1 MTLAQRFRRGW
12 DQLSLY
18 LPVALMGLLALGT
31 WWLVR
36 NAPMPQLPRA
46 EVERRHEADYFMS
59 DFSVK
64 NFGASGQLQSELQG
78 TLARHYP
85 DTDTI
90 DIDAVQVRSLAPN
103 GRRTLASANRA
114 LSNGD
119 GTEVQLFGNAVVT
132 REALQLPGGKS
143 QPRLEFRGEFLH
155 AWTQTERV
163 SSNQPV
169 TLTRG
174 NDRFTANSM
183 DYDNLEQVLELRGRV
198 QGTLAPAPARTR

>member
-1 MTLAQRFRRGW
+1 MTRRSAARRGW
-12 DQLSLY
+12 EAATVY
-18 LPVALMGLLALGT
+18 LPVLLMGLLALGT

-36 NAPMPQLPRA
+36 NAPMPQLPRT
-46 EVERRHEADYFMS
+46 EVEKVHEADYFMS

-64 NFGASGQLQSELQG
+64 NFDAGGRLQSELQG
-78 TLARHYP
+78 SLARHYP

-90 DIDAVQVRSLAPN
+90 DIDAVQMRSLGPN
-103 GRRTLASANRA
+103 GRLTHASANRA

-198 QGTLAPAPARTR
+198 QGTLAAPVR

>member
-1 MTLAQRFRRGW
+1 MSRGAARRGW
-12 DQLSLY
+12 DAATVY
-18 LPVALMGLLALGT
+18 LPVVLMGLLALGT

-36 NAPMPQLPRA
+36 NAPMPQMPRV
-46 EVERRHEADYFMS
+46 EVKRVHEADYFMS

-64 NFGASGQLQSELQG
+64 NFDASGALQSELQG
-78 TLARHYP
+78 SLARHYP

-90 DIDAVQVRSLAPN
+90 DIDAVRMRSLAPN
-103 GRRTLASANRA
+103 GRLTHATAKRA
-114 LSNGD
+114 LSNAD
-119 GTEVQLFGNAVVT
+119 GTEVQLFGDAVVT
-132 REALQLPGGKS
+132 REALAMPGGAS

-198 QGTLAPAPARTR
+198 KGTISPAR

>member
-1 MTLAQRFRRGW
+1 MSRSRAQRGW
-12 DQLSLY
+12 DAATVY
-18 LPVALMGLLALGT
+18 LPVVLMGLLALGT

-36 NAPMPQLPRA
+36 NAPMPQMPRA
-46 EVERRHEADYFMS
+46 EVERRHEADYFMR

-64 NFGASGQLQSELQG
+64 NFDAGGRLQSELQG
-78 TLARHYP
+78 SLARHYP

-90 DIDAVQVRSLAPN
+90 DIDAVRMRSQAPD
-103 GRRTLASANRA
+103 GRVTHATANRA

-132 REALQLPGGKS
+132 REALALPNGQK
-143 QPRLEFRGEFLH
+143 QPKLEFRGEFLH

-169 TLTRG
+169 KLTRG

-183 DYDNLEQVLELRGRV
+183 DYDNLEQVLEMRGRV
-198 QGTLAPAPARTR
+198 QGTIAPPTR

>member
-1 MTLAQRFRRGW
+1 MTRRSAARRGW
-12 DQLSLY
+12 EAATVY
-18 LPVALMGLLALGT
+18 LPVLLMGLLALGT

-36 NAPMPQLPRA
+36 NAPMPQLPRT
-46 EVERRHEADYFMS
+46 EVEKVHEADYFMR

-64 NFGASGQLQSELQG
+64 NFDAGGVLQSELQG
-78 TLARHYP
+78 SLARHYP

-90 DIDAVQVRSLAPN
+90 DIDAVKMRSLAPN
-103 GRRTLASANRA
+103 GRLTHATANRA

-132 REALQLPGGKS
+132 REALSLPGEKI

-198 QGTLAPAPARTR
+198 QGTMVPSRR

>member
-1 MTLAQRFRRGW
+1 MSRSRAQRGW
-12 DQLSLY
+12 DAATVY
-18 LPVALMGLLALGT
+18 LPVVLMGLLALGT

-46 EVERRHEADYFMS
+46 EVERRHEADYFMR

-64 NFGASGQLQSELQG
+64 NFDAAGRLQSELQG
-78 TLARHYP
+78 SLARHYP

-90 DIDAVQVRSLAPN
+90 DIDAVRMRSQAPD
-103 GRRTLASANRA
+103 GRVTHATANRA

-132 REALQLPGGKS
+132 REALVLPNGQK
-143 QPRLEFRGEFLH
+143 QPKLEFRGEFLH

-169 TLTRG
+169 TLIRG

-183 DYDNLEQVLELRGRV
+183 DYDNLEQVLEMRGRV
-198 QGTLAPAPARTR
+198 QGTIAPAR

>member
-1 MTLAQRFRRGW
+1 MSRSRAQRGW
-12 DQLSLY
+12 DAATVY
-18 LPVALMGLLALGT
+18 LPVVLMGLLALGT

-36 NAPMPQLPRA
+36 NAPMPQMPRA
-46 EVERRHEADYFMS
+46 EVERRHEADYFMR

-64 NFGASGQLQSELQG
+64 NFDAAGRLQSELQG
-78 TLARHYP
+78 SLARHYP

-90 DIDAVQVRSLAPN
+90 DIDAVRMRSQAPD
-103 GRRTLASANRA
+103 GRVTHATANRA

-132 REALQLPGGKS
+132 REALALPNGQK
-143 QPRLEFRGEFLH
+143 QPKLEFRGEFLH

-169 TLTRG
+169 TLIRG

-183 DYDNLEQVLELRGRV
+183 DYDNLEQVLEMRGRV
-198 QGTLAPAPARTR
+198 QGTIAPAR

>member
-1 MTLAQRFRRGW
+1 MSRSRAQRGW
-12 DQLSLY
+12 DAATVY
-18 LPVALMGLLALGT
+18 LPVVLMGLLALGT

-36 NAPMPQLPRA
+36 NAPMPQMPRA
-46 EVERRHEADYFMS
+46 EVERRHEADYFMR

-64 NFGASGQLQSELQG
+64 NFDAGGRLQSELQG
-78 TLARHYP
+78 SLARHYP

-90 DIDAVQVRSLAPN
+90 DIDAVRMRSQAPD
-103 GRRTLASANRA
+103 GRVTHATANRA

-132 REALQLPGGKS
+132 REALALPNGQK
-143 QPRLEFRGEFLH
+143 QPKLEFRGEFLH

-183 DYDNLEQVLELRGRV
+183 DYDNLEQVLEMRGRV
-198 QGTLAPAPARTR
+198 QGTIAPPTR

>member
-1 MTLAQRFRRGW
+1 MSRSRAQRGW
-12 DQLSLY
+12 DAATVY
-18 LPVALMGLLALGT
+18 LPVVLMGLLALGT

-36 NAPMPQLPRA
+36 NAPMPQMPRA
-46 EVERRHEADYFMS
+46 EVERRHEADYFMR

-64 NFGASGQLQSELQG
+64 NFDAAGRLQSELQG
-78 TLARHYP
+78 SLARHYP

-90 DIDAVQVRSLAPN
+90 DIDAVRMRSQAPD
-103 GRRTLASANRA
+103 GRVTHATANRA

-132 REALQLPGGKS
+132 REALVLPNGQK
-143 QPRLEFRGEFLH
+143 QPKLEFRGEFLH

-183 DYDNLEQVLELRGRV
+183 DYDNLQQVLELRGRV
-198 QGTLAPAPARTR
+198 QGTMVPSRR

>member
-1 MTLAQRFRRGW
+1 MTGWLRRGW
-12 DQLSLY
+12 EGASVY
-18 LPVALMGLLALGT
+18 LPVLLMGLLALGT

-36 NAPMPQLPRA
+36 NAPMPQMPRA
-46 EVERRHEADYFMS
+46 EVERRHEADYFMR

-64 NFGASGQLQSELQG
+64 NFDAAGRLQSELQG
-78 TLARHYP
+78 SLARHYP

-90 DIDAVQVRSLAPN
+90 DIDAVRMRSQAPD
-103 GRRTLASANRA
+103 GRVTHATANRA

-132 REALQLPGGKS
+132 REALALPNGQK
-143 QPRLEFRGEFLH
+143 QPKLEFRGEFLH

-174 NDRFTANSM
+174 KDRFTANSM

-198 QGTLAPAPARTR
+198 QGTMVPSRR

>member
-1 MTLAQRFRRGW
+1 MSRSRAQLGW
-12 DQLSLY
+12 DAATVY
-18 LPVALMGLLALGT
+18 LPVVLMGLLALGT

-36 NAPMPQLPRA
+36 NAPMPQMPRA
-46 EVERRHEADYFMS
+46 EVERRHEADYFMR

-64 NFGASGQLQSELQG
+64 NFDAAGRLQSELQG
-78 TLARHYP
+78 SLARHYP

-90 DIDAVQVRSLAPN
+90 DIDAVRMRSQAPD
-103 GRRTLASANRA
+103 GRVTHATANRA

-132 REALQLPGGKS
+132 REALVLPNGQQ
-143 QPRLEFRGEFLH
+143 QPKLEFRGEFLH

-174 NDRFTANSM
+174 KDRFTANSM
-183 DYDNLEQVLELRGRV
+183 DYDNLEQVLEMRGRV
-198 QGTLAPAPARTR
+198 QGTIAPAR

>member
-1 MTLAQRFRRGW
+1 MSRSRAQRGW
-12 DQLSLY
+12 DAATVY
-18 LPVALMGLLALGT
+18 LPVVLMGLLALGT

-36 NAPMPQLPRA
+36 NAPMPQMPRA
-46 EVERRHEADYFMS
+46 EVERRHEADYFMR

-64 NFGASGQLQSELQG
+64 NFDAAGRLQSELQG
-78 TLARHYP
+78 SLARHYP

-90 DIDAVQVRSLAPN
+90 DIDAVRMRSQAPD
-103 GRRTLASANRA
+103 GRVTHATANRA

-132 REALQLPGGKS
+132 REALVLPNGQK
-143 QPRLEFRGEFLH
+143 QPKLEFRGEFLH

-169 TLTRG
+169 TLIRG
-174 NDRFTANSM
+174 KDRFTANSM
-183 DYDNLEQVLELRGRV
+183 DYDNLEQVLEMRGRV
-198 QGTLAPAPARTR
+198 QGTIAPAR

>member
-1 MTLAQRFRRGW
+1 MSPSRARRGW
-12 DQLSLY
+12 EAATEY
-18 LPVALMGLLALGT
+18 LPAVLMGLLALGT

-36 NAPMPQLPRA
+36 NAPMPQMPRA
-46 EVERRHEADYFMS
+46 EVERRHEADYFMR

-64 NFGASGQLQSELQG
+64 NFDAGGRLQSELQG
-78 TLARHYP
+78 SLARHYP

-90 DIDAVQVRSLAPN
+90 DIDAMRMRSQSPD
-103 GRRTLASANRA
+103 GRITHATANRA
-114 LSNGD
+114 LSNAD

-132 REALQLPGGKS
+132 REAMSLPGGQK

-198 QGTLAPAPARTR
+198 HGTLAPGR

>member
-1 MTLAQRFRRGW
+1 MSRSRAQRGW
-12 DQLSLY
+12 DAATVY
-18 LPVALMGLLALGT
+18 LPVVLMGLLALGT

-46 EVERRHEADYFMS
+46 EVERRHEADYFMR

-64 NFGASGQLQSELQG
+64 NFDAAGRLQSELQG
-78 TLARHYP
+78 SLARHYP

-90 DIDAVQVRSLAPN
+90 DIDAVRMRSQAPD
-103 GRRTLASANRA
+103 GRVTHATANRA

-132 REALQLPGGKS
+132 REALALPNGQK
-143 QPRLEFRGEFLH
+143 QPKLEFRGEFLH

-169 TLTRG
+169 TLIRG

-183 DYDNLEQVLELRGRV
+183 DYDNLEQVLEMRGRV
-198 QGTLAPAPARTR
+198 QGTIAPAR